1 MKCKKCES
9 CFHKKV
15 CSDYSDY
22 KTDTLA
28 YMGVSFEPEKC
39 KDYVDISEYI
49 EREKV
54 FRVIYK
60 LKRCGIHEGS
70 GSYISGWHN
79 ALEEVRKN
87 ITD

>member
-1 MKCKKCES
+1 MKCKG

-28 YMGVSFEPEKC
+28 YMGVRFELEKC
-39 KDYVDISEYI
+39 KDYVNISEYI

-54 FRVIYK
+54 FRVIDK
-60 LKRCGIHEGS
+60 LKRCIILDSS

-87 ITD
+87 IMD